1 MPRVTCPYCQ
11 GECRLSE
18 DELSRDAVCVYCRAT
33 FTPAS
38 PRRSRPRGGSWDR
51 GAWGGGLSSGTSA
64 LRLALIITAATAAVW
79 LLARFL
85 PAH

>member
-1 MPRVTCPYCQ
+1 MPRVTCPHCR

-18 DELSRDAVCVYCRAT
+18 DELTRDAVCEHCRAT
-33 FTPAS
+33 FTPAN

-51 GAWGGGLSSGTSA
+51 GAWGGGPAGGA
-64 LRLALIITAATAAVW
+64 GVLRLALIITAATAAVW